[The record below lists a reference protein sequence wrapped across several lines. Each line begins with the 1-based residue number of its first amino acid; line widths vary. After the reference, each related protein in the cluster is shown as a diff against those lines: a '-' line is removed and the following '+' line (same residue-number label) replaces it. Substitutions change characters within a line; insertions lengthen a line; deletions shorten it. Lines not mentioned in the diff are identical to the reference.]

1 MSKVRV
7 HELAK
12 DLDINSKELIA
23 LLTEYGFSAK
33 NHMSTLETEELD
45 IIFEVYTQKFDKKVE
60 IPVFGKNVA
69 PKEEPK
75 QEKKADKKEEKEKP
89 QKADNKPKKTEKPSQ
104 ETEEAEEIPVKDL
117 FKQNEGTALTLLSIH
132 NIQFLLNL
140 VKQARIAIL
149 NDSYA
154 DFYDCV
160 YKNLK

>member
-69 PKEEPK
+69 
-75 QEKKADKKEEKEKP
+75 
-89 QKADNKPKKTEKPSQ
+89 
-104 ETEEAEEIPVKDL
+104 
-117 FKQNEGTALTLLSIH
+117 
-132 NIQFLLNL
+132 
-140 VKQARIAIL
+140 
-149 NDSYA
+149 
-154 DFYDCV
+154 
-160 YKNLK
+160 